1 MALQKNHVI
10 ELTITAL
17 SSDGNGVGHHEGMAI
32 FVPFTAVG
40 DVGRVKLVK
49 VCKSYAFGILEELLI
64 ASPERTDPQCAI
76 YGKCGGCCFRHL
88 TYTAEL
94 AAKERFV
101 ADAMQRLGGITLPVQ
116 PILPSP
122 QVDRYRNKVQ
132 YPLYADANG
141 TVRAGFYA
149 GRSHRIIPCSDC
161 LLQPVMLNQITQTVC
176 ALLTQY
182 GISAYDEATHTGLV
196 RHLYLRHSIVTD
208 QVMVCLVCNGRKL
221 PHAKDFCSAL
231 VQAHPQISGIV
242 LNVNTRQTNVIT
254 GDECI
259 TLYGSS
265 LLQDE
270 MSGVPVA
277 LGPLSFY
284 QVNTLGA
291 NQLYAAARRMAA
303 LNPQDVLLD
312 LYCGAGTI
320 GLSMAADCKQ
330 LIGVEIVPQAI
341 ESARRN
347 AARMG
352 VSHAQFICADAG
364 QAARQLAKEGLRPDV
379 IVLDPPRKGCDHPTL
394 QAVLQMAPRR
404 IVMVSCNPATAARDA
419 QYLSAQGYPVTAIQ
433 PVDMFPRT
441 KHVETVA
448 LLSRS

>member
-1 MALQKNHVI
+1 
-10 ELTITAL
+10 
-17 SSDGNGVGHHEGMAI
+17 
-32 FVPFTAVG
+32 
-40 DVGRVKLVK
+40 
-49 VCKSYAFGILEELLI
+49 
-64 ASPERTDPQCAI
+64 
-76 YGKCGGCCFRHL
+76 
-88 TYTAEL
+88 
-94 AAKERFV
+94 
-101 ADAMQRLGGITLPVQ
+101 
-116 PILPSP
+116 
-122 QVDRYRNKVQ
+122 
-132 YPLYADANG
+132 
-141 TVRAGFYA
+141 
-149 GRSHRIIPCSDC
+149 
-161 LLQPVMLNQITQTVC
+161 
-176 ALLTQY
+176 
-182 GISAYDEATHTGLV
+182 
-196 RHLYLRHSIVTD
+196 LYLRHSIVTN